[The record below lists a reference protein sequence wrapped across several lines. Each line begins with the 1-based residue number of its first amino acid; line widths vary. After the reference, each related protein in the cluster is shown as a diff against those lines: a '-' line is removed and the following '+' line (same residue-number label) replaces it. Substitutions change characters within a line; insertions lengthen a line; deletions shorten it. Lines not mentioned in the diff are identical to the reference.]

1 MMAGR
6 LQKDHV
12 WALRCALLQMLRA
25 ELEGQ
30 RKRAADLEEMV
41 AAVRNGSMSA
51 GTSNKKD
58 EDAYDVEAGG
68 PAASSSS
75 FKPIAS
81 MVRKAPPPLNH
92 HFMVHAARRVDR
104 VVAMLDKRPGAR
116 VGLLLYFVLLHFFV
130 ILF

>member
-1 MMAGR
+1 MQ
-6 LQKDHV
+6 L
-12 WALRCALLQMLRA
+12 LRS

-41 AAVRNGSMSA
+41 AAVRSGSMAA

-68 PAASSSS
+68 PAQGGSS
-75 FKPIAS
+75 IRTMAS

-92 HFMVHAARRVDR
+92 HIVVHAARRVDR
-104 VVAMLDKRPGAR
+104 LVGVLDKRPGAR
-116 VGLLLYFVLLHFFV
+116 MGLLMYFILLHLLV
-130 ILF
+130 VLF

>member
-1 MMAGR
+1 MRAWR
-6 LQKDHV
+6 SSHCPFVQL
-12 WALRCALLQMLRA
+12 LRS

-41 AAVRNGSMSA
+41 AAVRSGSMAA

-68 PAASSSS
+68 PAQGASI
-75 FKPIAS
+75 KTMAS

-92 HFMVHAARRVDR
+92 HIMVHAARRVDR
-104 VVAMLDKRPGAR
+104 LVGVLDKRPGAR
-116 VGLLLYFVLLHFFV
+116 MGLLMYFILLHFLI